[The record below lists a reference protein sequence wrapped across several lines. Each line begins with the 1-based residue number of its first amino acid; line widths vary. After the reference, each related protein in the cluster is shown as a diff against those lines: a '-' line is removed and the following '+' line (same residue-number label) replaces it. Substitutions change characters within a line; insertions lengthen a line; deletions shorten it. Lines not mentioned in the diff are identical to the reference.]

1 MTTQV
6 ATIGTIGGTTA
17 RRPSLEELVDRLIEA
32 ILASN
37 RETPRTQTVAR
48 SVHDARRL
56 RQTGDLDGE
65 LAIFT
70 GVDTAQA
77 DAREV
82 RWAHAEWL
90 DLVKRRFGEKELA
103 TYSQGAGRAAALFP
117 NDDGTLEVLAV
128 LGMRWQPGKIL
139 SRRSL
144 RGLRTIGGESKLFV
158 PNLVG
163 PGVGALPLRRFLVR
177 RPGRRH
183 LRR

>member
-1 MTTQV
+1 M
-6 ATIGTIGGTTA
+6 
-17 RRPSLEELVDRLIEA
+17 DRLIEA

-37 RETPRTQTVAR
+37 RETATNTDRGSR
-48 SVHDARRL
+48 SVHDARRAGG
-56 RQTGDLDGE
+56 RPATWTGS

-117 NDDGTLEVLAV
+117 NDDGTLEVPGGQ